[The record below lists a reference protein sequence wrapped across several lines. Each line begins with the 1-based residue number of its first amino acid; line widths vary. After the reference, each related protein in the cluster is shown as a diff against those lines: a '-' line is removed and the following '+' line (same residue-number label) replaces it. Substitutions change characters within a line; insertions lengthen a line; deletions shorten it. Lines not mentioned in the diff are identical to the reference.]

1 MNALFK
7 SYFLPDLVLFI
18 ITRRK
23 IMGCTLVLAS
33 IDWYYIRVGVTNE
46 YVTRHTIII
55 PSECRNLIFIF
66 SSLYFKG
73 QVLRKSS
80 FCSKNVNGWS

>member
-46 YVTRHTIII
+46 
-55 PSECRNLIFIF
+55 
-66 SSLYFKG
+66 
-73 QVLRKSS
+73 
-80 FCSKNVNGWS
+80 